1 MSSCPDWRTGYF
13 YTAHWRLPRIQFWP
27 DSLHMKRR
35 FSSMGCIRVH
45 SGYEKSF
52 LPKGY
57 LVIHSASHSRSSQ
70 PGPVKL
76 CMDVLQAFYIGATW
90 GEDERKLS
98 GRWWMN
104 VQATRCW
111 VSPPISWKKIL
122 KPKMFD
128 LQANQVVVALKQHPA
143 MFKDSNSKT
152 SNSVTPSTHSFY
164 SGLYILLDTTF
175 YWVLVGH
182 FVMHYLFYPWPGTD
196 QTHLSNL
203 CLLCFLTLTV
213 FQLP

>member
-35 FSSMGCIRVH
+35 FSSMGCIGVH

-104 VQATRCW
+104 VQATRCFTYKL
-111 VSPPISWKKIL
+111 KKDPKTKNVWSAGKSGGGGIKTASSNVQGL
-122 KPKMFD
+122 K
-128 LQANQVVVALKQHPA
+128 L
-143 MFKDSNSKT
+143 
-152 SNSVTPSTHSFY
+152 
-164 SGLYILLDTTF
+164 
-175 YWVLVGH
+175 
-182 FVMHYLFYPWPGTD
+182 
-196 QTHLSNL
+196 
-203 CLLCFLTLTV
+203 
-213 FQLP
+213 